1 MYSTC
6 IFCHAALGANESIEH
21 FPVGRRLAFDATRGR
36 LWVVCRKCE
45 RWNLTPI
52 EERWEA
58 IEQCERLFRS
68 TRLRI
73 STDNVGLARVG
84 DGLELVRIGSPL
96 RPELA
101 AWRYG
106 DQFGRRRRKQFIWGA
121 AGLAAVVGVAAL
133 GPITGLIAGGSLGA
147 FQLVHAGHMAY
158 QLKRIRTRV
167 LLPDHESPV
176 NIRYKHLSQIA
187 IVPRE
192 PGWALR
198 IPHEV
203 PWGDTVRLA
212 DGSSFRASAL
222 TPLEQTAFLEGD
234 AALRAAVSI
243 VPALNEA
250 GAKREEVNDAV
261 RILDDYSDPAGLV
274 ERWAGIPSDFHKRV
288 RLVSG
293 DPAVLL
299 GRLPKE
305 WRLAL
310 EMSLHEDTER
320 RALDGELAILEEA
333 WRRAEEIAA
342 IADNLLVPESVRARV
357 ER

>member
-6 IFCHAALGANESIEH
+6 IFCHANLGANESIEP
-21 FPVGRRLAFDATRGR
+21 FPVGRRLAFDAARGR

-45 RWNLTPI
+45 RWNLSPI

-58 IEQCERLFRS
+58 IEECERLFRS
-68 TRLRI
+68 TRLRV

-84 DGLELVRIGSPL
+84 DGLELVRVGSPL
-96 RPELA
+96 RPEMA

-106 DQFGRRRRKQFIWGA
+106 DQFGRRRQRQFMWGA
-121 AGLAAVVGVAAL
+121 AGLVTVAGVAIL

-147 FQLVHAGHMAY
+147 IQIVNLAHMAY
-158 QLKRIRTRV
+158 QVQRLRTRV
-167 LLPDHESPV
+167 ALPDHERPV

-212 DGSSFRASAL
+212 DGSAFRASPL
-222 TPLEQTAFLEGD
+222 TPLQQTATLDGD
-234 AALRAAVSI
+234 DALRAAAALL
-243 VPALNEA
+243 PAINES
-250 GAKREEVNDAV
+250 GATRTEVGDAV
-261 RILDDYSDPAGLV
+261 RILDEYADPSSLV
-274 ERWAGIPSDFHKRV
+274 ERWSGIPGAPHRHV
-288 RLVSG
+288 RLIDG
-293 DPAVLL
+293 EPAVRLA
-299 GRLPKE
+299 RLPKDL
-305 WRLAL
+305 RLAL
-310 EMSLHEDTER
+310 EMSLHEDSER
-320 RALDGELAILEEA
+320 RALEGELTELETA

-342 IADNLLVPESVRARV
+342 IADDLLVPDAVRSRV
-357 ER
+357 TG

>member
-6 IFCHAALGANESIEH
+6 IFCHASLGANNSIEP
-21 FPVGRRLAFDATRGR
+21 FPIGRRLAFDPARGR
-36 LWVVCRKCE
+36 LWVVCSKCE

-58 IEQCERLFRS
+58 IEECERLFRG
-68 TRLRI
+68 TRLRV

-84 DGLELVRIGSPL
+84 EGLELVRIGSPL
-96 RPELA
+96 RPEMA

-106 DQFGRRRRKQFIWGA
+106 DQFGRRRRKQFLWGA
-121 AGLAAVVGVAAL
+121 AGLVGVAGVAVL

-147 FQLVHAGHMAY
+147 LQIVNFANMAY
-158 QLKRIRTRV
+158 QVKRLRTRV
-167 LLPDHESPV
+167 ALPDHDGPV
-176 NIRYKHLSQIA
+176 NIRYKHLAQIA

-212 DGSSFRASAL
+212 DGSAFRASPL
-222 TPLEQTAFLEGD
+222 TPLQQTAMLDGD
-234 AALRAAVSI
+234 DALRAAAALL
-243 VPALNEA
+243 PAINEA
-250 GAKREEVNDAV
+250 GATRIEVGDAV
-261 RILDDYSDPAGLV
+261 RILNGSADPSRLV
-274 ERWAGIPSDFHKRV
+274 ERWSGIPGAPHRRV
-288 RLVSG
+288 RLVDG
-293 DPAVLL
+293 EPAVLL
-299 GRLPKE
+299 ARLPKE

-310 EMSLHEDTER
+310 EMSLHEDSER
-320 RALDGELAILEEA
+320 RALEGELVELETA

-342 IADNLLVPESVRARV
+342 IADDLLVPETVRSRV
-357 ER
+357 KG